1 MGVSI
6 VLAMAVSRLTSLLE
20 FVSELQANNSQL
32 HMSNTRLQ
40 ATQKIGQAKEQQ
52 LQGKMTIHRP
62 WVPGLT
68 RSKAHI
74 GLLRE
79 ELALVKDAK
88 MKLEFR
94 IDELRRD
101 AREVEAQKDSLEAEL
116 ELPGVGES
124 GVESSCKKR
133 RHQG

>member
-1 MGVSI
+1 
-6 VLAMAVSRLTSLLE
+6 MAVSRLTSLLE
-20 FVSELQANNSQL
+20 FVGELQANSQL

-52 LQGKMTIHRP
+52 LQ
-62 WVPGLT
+62 
-68 RSKAHI
+68 AHI